1 MSVPAA
7 AALLAALLFGASAPL
22 AKTLAVSIPAVYLAG
37 LLYAGSGIGLTT
49 LRLVRDRHWRMPSMA
64 SRDGLR
70 FLAASTCG
78 GMLAPVL
85 LMYGLRHA
93 SATHA
98 SLLLNLEAVFTAGI
112 AWFVFG
118 ENAGSRVVTG
128 MVLIVLGG
136 ICLAWSPEVSAHMS
150 SEGVLAVA
158 SACALWALDN
168 NLMRDI
174 AGNDALFLAAG
185 KGVIAGVT
193 NLGLATLLGLP
204 APSTS
209 DCATAMTLGFFGYG
223 ISLVLFIL
231 ALRGLGAA
239 RTGAYFSTAPFIGA
253 ALSVT
258 LLYESVTWSLW
269 VAGLCMAAGVWLH
282 LTEVHAHQHTHLP
295 MDHDHWHRHDIHHQH
310 EHPNVWPLGVPH
322 AHPHHHVPLTHSHV
336 HTPDLH
342 HHHSH

>member
-1 MSVPAA
+1 MNVPAT
-7 AALLAALLFGASAPL
+7 AALLAALLFGASTPL
-22 AKTLAVSIPAVYLAG
+22 AKMLVVSMPPLYLAG
-37 LLYAGSGIGLTT
+37 LLYGGSGIGLTT
-49 LRLVRDRHWRMPSMA
+49 LRLLRDRRWRMPSLS

-70 FLAASTCG
+70 FLAASISG
-78 GMLAPVL
+78 GVLASVL

-93 SATHA
+93 SATHV
-98 SLLLNLEAVFTAGI
+98 SLLLNLEAVLTAGL
-112 AWFVFG
+112 AWFSFG

-136 ICLAWSPEVSAHMS
+136 ICLAWSPEISAHMS
-150 SEGVLAVA
+150 PNGALAVA
-158 SACALWALDN
+158 AACALWALDN

-174 AGNDALFLAAG
+174 AGNDALLLGAG

-209 DCATAMTLGFFGYG
+209 NCATAMVLGFFGYG
-223 ISLVLFIL
+223 LSLVLFIL

-258 LLYESVTWSLW
+258 LLHEFVSWSLW
-269 VAGLCMAAGVWLH
+269 VAGLCMATGVWLH

-295 MDHDHWHRHDIHHQH
+295 MGHDHWHRHDIHHQH
-310 EHPNVWPLGVPH
+310 ERPDFWPLGVPH
-322 AHPHHHVPLTHSHV
+322 AHPHHHVPLTHSHA
-336 HTPDLH
+336 HA
-342 HHHSH
+342 

>member
-1 MSVPAA
+1 MPAA
-7 AALLAALLFGASAPL
+7 AALLAALLFGASTPL
-22 AKTLAVSIPAVYLAG
+22 AKTLVASMPPLYLAG
-37 LLYAGSGIGLTT
+37 LLYPGSGIGLTT
-49 LRLVRDRHWRMPSMA
+49 LRLLRDRRWRTPSLS

-70 FLAASTCG
+70 FLAASICG
-78 GMLAPVL
+78 GMLAPAL

-98 SLLLNLEAVFTAGI
+98 SLLLNLEAVLTAGI
-112 AWFVFG
+112 AWFAFG
-118 ENAGSRVVTG
+118 ENAGSRVVAG
-128 MVLIVLGG
+128 MVIIVLGG
-136 ICLAWSPEVSAHMS
+136 ICLAWSPEVAAHMS
-150 SEGVLAVA
+150 SRGALAVA
-158 SACALWALDN
+158 AACALWALDN

-193 NLGLATLLGLP
+193 NLGLAAIVGLT
-204 APSTS
+204 APDIT
-209 DCATAMTLGFFGYG
+209 DCVTAMTLGFFGYG
-223 ISLVLFIL
+223 LSLVLFIL
-231 ALRGLGAA
+231 ALRGLGTA

-258 LLYESVTWSLW
+258 LLHESVTWSLW
-269 VAGLCMAAGVWLH
+269 VAGLCMATGVWLH

-310 EHPNVWPLGVPH
+310 EHPDLWPLGVPP
-322 AHPHHHVPLTHSHV
+322 AHPHHHVPLTHSHA